1 MNHFLQDS
9 IVSQRR
15 KSRER
20 WSPEFHPKG
29 VLDKQGA
36 QIFFCQNEI
45 KKLFCIGYQR
55 WKILTEEVKLP
66 MLRKHKNVGNT
77 FVYFDYKN
85 EVLEYLSEVG
95 HSSEESQV
103 MQFVRELT
111 GIGVSDEEC
120 NGVTIPAFYLK
131 QKMHNISVR
140 IQEYI

>member
-1 MNHFLQDS
+1 
-9 IVSQRR
+9 
-15 KSRER
+15 
-20 WSPEFHPKG
+20 
-29 VLDKQGA
+29 
-36 QIFFCQNEI
+36 
-45 KKLFCIGYQR
+45 
-55 WKILTEEVKLP
+55 